1 MLYFSGLVVLV
12 NVAEGIRL
20 AFMKWYIIFL
30 PIIIIILPLT
40 SCSIDT
46 KRKAVDLKTNK
57 TKTTIRVKAG
67 DTIYSLSKRYQVTM
81 RDLIIENDLS
91 APFKIFP
98 DQLLKFR
105 QPSIHIVVPGE
116 TIFSLAHRYGVEVR
130 TLVSFN
136 RLEPP
141 FQIYPGDKVM
151 IPGRTETNVKQ
162 SNNLKKVIKNYKRIL
177 PFPKPKPNSRGFV
190 LNSNKN
196 KNKDENVKTIV
207 KLPEKKK
214 KKKKNFLWPARGRII
229 SNFGPRLGGL
239 HNDGIN
245 IAAPKGTPI
254 LAADH
259 GVVAYAGNGLKG
271 FGNLILIKHSGGWVT
286 AYAHTEKIFVR
297 RGTQVKRGQKIA
309 TVGNTGGVKKPQL
322 HFEVRKGSRAVD
334 PRKELSS

>member
-1 MLYFSGLVVLV
+1 
-12 NVAEGIRL
+12 
-20 AFMKWYIIFL
+20 MKWYIIFL

-105 QPSIHIVVPGE
+105 QPIIHIVVPGE
-116 TIFSLAHRYGVEVR
+116 TIFSLAHRHGVEVR

-162 SNNLKKVIKNYKRIL
+162 LTNLKKMIKNYKRIL
-177 PFPKPKPNSRGFV
+177 PFPKPKPTSRGFV
-190 LNSNKN
+190 LSSDQNE
-196 KNKDENVKTIV
+196 NKDENIKTIV
-207 KLPEKKK
+207 KLSVPVSRSE
-214 KKKKNFLWPARGRII
+214 KNFLWPARGRII

>member
-1 MLYFSGLVVLV
+1 
-12 NVAEGIRL
+12 
-20 AFMKWYIIFL
+20 MKWYIIFL

-46 KRKAVDLKTNK
+46 KRKAGDLKTNM

-67 DTIYSLSKRYQVTM
+67 DTIYSLSKRYNVTM

-98 DQLLKFR
+98 DQILKFR
-105 QPSIHIVVPGE
+105 QPSIHIVAPGE

-162 SNNLKKVIKNYKRIL
+162 LTNLKKVIKNYKRIL
-177 PFPKPKPNSRGFV
+177 PFPKPKPTSRGFV
-190 LNSNKN
+190 LSSNQN
-196 KNKDENVKTIV
+196 ENKDENIKTIV
-207 KLPEKKK
+207 KLPVPVSRSE
-214 KKKKNFLWPARGRII
+214 KNFLWPARGRII

-297 RGTQVKRGQKIA
+297 RGMQVKRGQKIA
-309 TVGNTGGVKKPQL
+309 SVGNTGGVKKPQL

>member
-1 MLYFSGLVVLV
+1 
-12 NVAEGIRL
+12 
-20 AFMKWYIIFL
+20 MKWYIIFL

-98 DQLLKFR
+98 DQILKFR

-162 SNNLKKVIKNYKRIL
+162 LTNLKKVIKNYQRIL
-177 PFPKPKPNSRGFV
+177 PFPKPKPTSRGLV
-190 LNSNKN
+190 LSSNQN
-196 KNKDENVKTIV
+196 ENKDENIKTIV
-207 KLPEKKK
+207 KLSVPVSRSE
-214 KKKKNFLWPARGRII
+214 KNFLWPARGRII

>member
-1 MLYFSGLVVLV
+1 
-12 NVAEGIRL
+12 
-20 AFMKWYIIFL
+20 MKWYIIFL

-105 QPSIHIVVPGE
+105 QPIIHIVVPGE
-116 TIFSLAHRYGVEVR
+116 TIFSLAHRHGVEVR

-162 SNNLKKVIKNYKRIL
+162 LTNLKKVIKNHKRIL
-177 PFPKPKPNSRGFV
+177 PFPKPKPTSRGFV
-190 LNSNKN
+190 LSSNQN
-196 KNKDENVKTIV
+196 ENKDENIKTIV
-207 KLPEKKK
+207 KLSVPVSRSE
-214 KKKKNFLWPARGRII
+214 KNFLWPARGRII

>member
-1 MLYFSGLVVLV
+1 
-12 NVAEGIRL
+12 
-20 AFMKWYIIFL
+20 MKWYIIFL

-46 KRKAVDLKTNK
+46 KRKAGDLKTNM

-67 DTIYSLSKRYQVTM
+67 DTIYSLSKRYNVTM

-116 TIFSLAHRYGVEVR
+116 TIFSLAHRHGVEVR

-141 FQIYPGDKVM
+141 FQIYSGDKVM

-162 SNNLKKVIKNYKRIL
+162 LTNFKKVIKNHKRIL
-177 PFPKPKPNSRGFV
+177 PFPKPKPTSKGFI
-190 LNSNKN
+190 LSSNQN
-196 KNKDENVKTIV
+196 ENKDENIKTIV
-207 KLPEKKK
+207 KLPVPVSRSE
-214 KKKKNFLWPARGRII
+214 KNFLWPARGRII

-271 FGNLILIKHSGGWVT
+271 FGNLILI
-286 AYAHTEKIFVR
+286 
-297 RGTQVKRGQKIA
+297 
-309 TVGNTGGVKKPQL
+309 
-322 HFEVRKGSRAVD
+322 
-334 PRKELSS
+334 

>member
-1 MLYFSGLVVLV
+1 M
-12 NVAEGIRL
+12 R
-20 AFMKWYIIFL
+20 WYITLL
-30 PIIIIILPLT
+30 PIMMIVLPLS

-46 KRKAVDLKTNK
+46 ESKTSEFRNRMIN
-57 TKTTIRVKAG
+57 TIIKVKAG
-67 DTIYSLSKRYQVTM
+67 DTIYSLSKRHNVTM
-81 RDLIIENDLS
+81 RELIVQNNLS

-98 DQLLKFR
+98 NQTLKFK
-105 QPSIHIVVPGE
+105 QPRNHIVTPGE
-116 TIFSLAHRYGVEVR
+116 TIFSLAQQYGVDIR

-136 RLEPP
+136 ALEPP

-151 IPGRTETNVKQ
+151 IPGSTKIRTTQVTHLSKIM
-162 SNNLKKVIKNYKRIL
+162 SNYKGTL
-177 PFPKPKPNSRGFV
+177 PFPKSKPILRGRV
-190 LNSNKN
+190 LSSENKN
-196 KNKDENVKTIV
+196 NKDENTQTGVKKPV
-207 KLPEKKK
+207 PLPRSE
-214 KKKKNFLWPARGRII
+214 NLFLWPARGRVI

-271 FGNLILIKHSGGWVT
+271 FGNLILLKHSHGWVT
-286 AYAHTEKIFVR
+286 AYAHIDRIFVK
-297 RGTQVKRGQKIA
+297 RGIIVKRGQKIA
-309 TVGNTGGVKKPQL
+309 TVGSTGGVTNPQL

>member
-1 MLYFSGLVVLV
+1 VLYFSGLVVLV
-12 NVAEGIRL
+12 SMAEGKRL
-20 AFMKWYIIFL
+20 IFMKWYIIFL
-30 PIIIIILPLT
+30 PVIIIILPLS

-46 KRKAVDLKTNK
+46 KRKAGVLKTNT
-57 TKTTIRVKAG
+57 TKTTIRVKVG
-67 DTIYSLSKRYQVTM
+67 DTIYSLSKRYNVTM

-98 DQLLKFR
+98 NQLLKFK
-105 QPSIHIVVPGE
+105 QPRIHIVAPGE
-116 TIFSLAHRYGVEVR
+116 TIFSLAHRHGVEIR

-141 FQIYPGDKVM
+141 FQLYPGDEVM
-151 IPGRTETNVKQ
+151 IPGSTETGVKQ
-162 SNNLKKVIKNYKRIL
+162 LTNLKKVIKNYKGIL
-177 PFPKPKPNSRGFV
+177 PFPKPKPTSRGFV
-190 LNSNKN
+190 FSSNEN
-196 KNKDENVKTIV
+196 KNKDENTKQIV
-207 KLPEKKK
+207 KLPVPVSRSE
-214 KKKKNFLWPARGRII
+214 NFFLWPARGRII

-271 FGNLILIKHSGGWVT
+271 FGNLILIKHSGGWIT
-286 AYAHTEKIFVR
+286 AYAHTDKIFVR
-297 RGTQVKRGQKIA
+297 RGTLVKRGQKIA
-309 TVGNTGGVKKPQL
+309 TVGSTGGVKKPQL

>member
-1 MLYFSGLVVLV
+1 MLYFSGLVVFASF
-12 NVAEGIRL
+12 AEGKRSG
-20 AFMKWYIIFL
+20 FMKWYIIFL

-46 KRKAVDLKTNK
+46 KRKAGDVKTNT

-67 DTIYSLSKRYQVTM
+67 DTIYSLSKRYNVTM

-105 QPSIHIVVPGE
+105 QPGIHIVVPGE
-116 TIFSLAHRYGVEVR
+116 TIFSLAHRYGVEIR

-151 IPGRTETNVKQ
+151 IPGSTETNVKQ

-177 PFPKPKPNSRGFV
+177 PFPKPKPTSRRFV
-190 LNSNKN
+190 LSSN
-196 KNKDENVKTIV
+196 KNKDENIKTIV
-207 KLPEKKK
+207 KLPIPVSRSGR
-214 KKKKNFLWPARGRII
+214 NFLWPTRGRII

-254 LAADH
+254 LAADN
-259 GVVAYAGNGLKG
+259 GVVAYSGNGLKG

-322 HFEVRKGSRAVD
+322 HFEIRKGSRAVD

>member
-1 MLYFSGLVVLV
+1 
-12 NVAEGIRL
+12 
-20 AFMKWYIIFL
+20 MKWYIIFL

-98 DQLLKFR
+98 DQILKFR

-162 SNNLKKVIKNYKRIL
+162 LTNLKKVIKNYKRIL
-177 PFPKPKPNSRGFV
+177 PFPKPKPTSRGFV
-190 LNSNKN
+190 LSSNQN
-196 KNKDENVKTIV
+196 ENKDENIKTIV
-207 KLPEKKK
+207 KLPVPVSRSE
-214 KKKKNFLWPARGRII
+214 KNFLWPARGRII

-309 TVGNTGGVKKPQL
+309 TVGNTGGVKNLNFILRLERVQEQWILEKN
-322 HFEVRKGSRAVD
+322 
-334 PRKELSS
+334 

>member
-1 MLYFSGLVVLV
+1 
-12 NVAEGIRL
+12 
-20 AFMKWYIIFL
+20 MKWYIIFL
-30 PIIIIILPLT
+30 PIIIIILPLI

-98 DQLLKFR
+98 DQILKFR

-162 SNNLKKVIKNYKRIL
+162 LTNLKKVIKNYKRIL
-177 PFPKPKPNSRGFV
+177 PFPKPKPTSRGFV
-190 LNSNKN
+190 LSSNQN
-196 KNKDENVKTIV
+196 ENKDENIKTIV
-207 KLPEKKK
+207 KLPVPVSRSE
-214 KKKKNFLWPARGRII
+214 KNFLWPARGRII

-259 GVVAYAGNGLKG
+259 GVVAYAGIGLKG
-271 FGNLILIKHSGGWVT
+271 FGNLILIKHSG
-286 AYAHTEKIFVR
+286 E
-297 RGTQVKRGQKIA
+297 
-309 TVGNTGGVKKPQL
+309 
-322 HFEVRKGSRAVD
+322 
-334 PRKELSS
+334 